1 MTQDI
6 EALFS
11 SRLDDGV
18 PVEISAGS
26 AGSASGDSFTTPLK
40 KQPSKEDDDCDDIK
54 KIIIRQQKRE
64 NDALVKDL
72 VDRERQ
78 LRVSCGFTP
87 VIGAIYVS
95 SPPLSQEYEAK
106 LRALGVRSI
115 SFSS

>member
-1 MTQDI
+1 MTQEI

-64 NDALVKDL
+64 NDALVKGN
-72 VDRERQ
+72 
-78 LRVSCGFTP
+78 CG
-87 VIGAIYVS
+87 
-95 SPPLSQEYEAK
+95 
-106 LRALGVRSI
+106 
-115 SFSS
+115 